1 MNNNRIILITVTV
14 VLAVATG
21 MILLNSGGNPQQDEE
36 KLKVVAS
43 FYPLA
48 YFTQEIG
55 GDKVEVSSLIPYNN
69 EVHSW
74 QPSIGDISK
83 AEDADV
89 LIYNGAGLD
98 HWVEDDLLGSISTND
113 KVIVKASEGIM
124 LLASDEE
131 GDPHLWISPYTAV
144 RLAERVTEAIMEA
157 DPGNS
162 AYYEER
168 WLALEQRFT
177 DMDTRYSIELAAYSG
192 KTFFTT
198 HAAYGYVADRYGLKQ
213 RGVIGLSADE
223 QPSTEALAGIVE
235 EMIKEG
241 SHAIYIDPVYSD
253 AYAKTLKTEIE
264 AKTGES
270 VMILRLYLMLGP
282 VDDLD
287 YFQQLE
293 SNLENLKLGLGG

>member
-1 MNNNRIILITVTV
+1 MI
-14 VLAVATG
+14 VL
-21 MILLNSGGNPQQDEE
+21 NFGGNSQQDEG

-55 GDKVEVSSLIPYNN
+55 GDKVEVSSLIPYNS

-74 QPSIGDISK
+74 QPSIGDIGK

-89 LIYNGAGLD
+89 IIYNGAGLD
-98 HWVEDDLLGSISTND
+98 HWVEDDLLGSISTKD
-113 KVIVKASEGIM
+113 KVIVKASEGMM
-124 LLASDEE
+124 LLASDGQGEE
-131 GDPHLWISPYTAV
+131 DHDGGDPHLWISPYTAV
-144 RLAERVTEAIMEA
+144 RLAERVVEALMEA
-157 DPGNS
+157 DPDNS

-177 DMDTRYSIELAAYSG
+177 DMDTRYSTELAAYSG
-192 KTFFTT
+192 ETFFTT

-235 EMIKEG
+235 KMIEEG
-241 SHAIYIDPVYSD
+241 SHTIYIDPIYSD

-282 VDDLD
+282 VDGLD